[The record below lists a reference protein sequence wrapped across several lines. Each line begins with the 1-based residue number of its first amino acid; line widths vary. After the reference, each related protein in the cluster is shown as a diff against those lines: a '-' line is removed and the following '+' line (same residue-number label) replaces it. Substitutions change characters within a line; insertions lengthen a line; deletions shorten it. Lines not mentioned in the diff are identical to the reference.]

1 MFGPYFID
9 PSQLVTELLPTKKK
23 EDLHKFQKYSILIKI
38 ESILLKKKRN
48 YCTYHSGDIFLK
60 EKNYYI
66 NQYYIINMRL
76 YILLE

>member
-23 EDLHKFQKYSILIKI
+23 DLHKFQKYSILIKI
-38 ESILLKKKRN
+38 ESILLKKRRN

-60 EKNYYI
+60 EKK
-66 NQYYIINMRL
+66 II
-76 YILLE
+76 I

>member
-38 ESILLKKKRN
+38 ESILLKKEEIIVL
-48 YCTYHSGDIFLK
+48 TIQGTFFLK
-60 EKNYYI
+60 KK
-66 NQYYIINMRL
+66 II
-76 YILLE
+76 I